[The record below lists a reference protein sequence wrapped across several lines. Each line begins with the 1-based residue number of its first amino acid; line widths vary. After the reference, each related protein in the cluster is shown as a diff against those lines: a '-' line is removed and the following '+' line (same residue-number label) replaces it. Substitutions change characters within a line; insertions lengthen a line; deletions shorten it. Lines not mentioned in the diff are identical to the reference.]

1 MISGKALESIKN
13 KPLIV
18 STISLALFS
27 VLFVFAFLPTVD
39 SLQTSKQTIFASD
52 ELIEIHGVYTLIHKD
67 KDGNVL
73 SYQQFE
79 NLIPNEGLE
88 CVSDLVFGTAVCVGE
103 AFYQFIGIGT
113 SAVAPAD
120 ADLTLGAESG
130 TCARVQDSTPTSG
143 SPSSGVRTIALQAIF
158 SGGTCE
164 GQTFTEVGLFDASTS
179 GNMISRT
186 LLSSSVTLTVGS
198 TLTVNYQVNLNN

>member
-1 MISGKALESIKN
+1 METINLKN
-13 KPLIV
+13 KPLIAFV
-18 STISLALFS
+18 GGLGLFS
-27 VLFVFAFLPTVD
+27 ILFLIATFPPID
-39 SLQTSKQTIFASD
+39 SFQTSSIAIFGSD
-52 ELIEIHGVYTLIHKD
+52 KIEVQGVITMIHKD

-88 CVSDLVFGTAVCVGE
+88 CVSDLVFGTTVCVGE

-113 SAVAPAD
+113 SAVSPAD

>member
-1 MISGKALESIKN
+1 MILGKALESIKN
-13 KPLIV
+13 KPLII
-18 STISLALFS
+18 STLSLAVFS

-39 SLQTSKQTIFASD
+39 SLQTSDKSISGSD
-52 ELIEIHGVYTLIHKD
+52 ILEIHGVYTVIHKD
-67 KDGNVL
+67 VDGNVL

-88 CVSDLVFGTAVCVGE
+88 CASDLIFGTTVCVGE
-103 AFYQFIGIGT
+103 AFYQHIGIGT

-120 ADLTLGAESG
+120 GDLTLGAESG
-130 TCARVQDSTPTSG
+130 TCARVQDATPTSG

-164 GQTFTEVGLFDASTS
+164 GETFTEVGLFDASTS

>member
-13 KPLIV
+13 KPFIV
-18 STISLALFS
+18 SSASLAVFS
-27 VLFVFAFLPTVD
+27 VIFVFAFLPIAD
-39 SLQTSKQTIFASD
+39 SVPNAELFGSD
-52 ELIEIHGVYTLIHKD
+52 ELIEIHGVYTVIHKD
-67 KDGNVL
+67 KDGFVL

-88 CVSDLVFGTAVCVGE
+88 CASDLIFGTTVCVGE
-103 AFYQFIGIGT
+103 AFYQHIGIGT

-120 ADLTLGAESG
+120 GDLTLGAESG
-130 TCARVQDSTPTSG
+130 TCARVQDATPTSG